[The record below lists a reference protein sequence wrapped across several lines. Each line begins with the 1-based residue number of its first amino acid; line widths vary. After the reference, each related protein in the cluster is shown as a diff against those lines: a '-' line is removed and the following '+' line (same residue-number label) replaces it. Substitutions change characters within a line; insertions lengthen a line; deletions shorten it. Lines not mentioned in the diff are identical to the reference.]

1 MGGVALIGQLKGQV
15 VSDRAPCQT
24 TATAGGGISLPL
36 APRPAPICI
45 ELAGPPRGKGRGRA
59 VSIPGR
65 GARVYSDPETV
76 KYEAQLRYAATR
88 AMEGRP
94 PLDGPVRVVMEVR
107 FPVPGSWSK
116 KARERA
122 LSGST
127 FPTVKP
133 DLDNSFKL
141 ADALNELVFRD
152 DKQIV
157 KVEISKRYSDQP
169 GMTIEVHEMRIDE

>member
-1 MGGVALIGQLKGQV
+1 
-15 VSDRAPCQT
+15 
-24 TATAGGGISLPL
+24 
-36 APRPAPICI
+36 
-45 ELAGPPRGKGRGRA
+45 
-59 VSIPGR
+59 
-65 GARVYSDPETV
+65 
-76 KYEAQLRYAATR
+76 
-88 AMEGRP
+88 MEGRP